1 MLALLMVGC
10 SEAKAMA
17 TKRKASRV
25 ITKKELAYLLSRL
38 HTVDAT
44 TMRVC
49 VVNGKVVPPFLEGA
63 TLP

>member
-1 MLALLMVGC
+1 MIFGRG
-10 SEAKAMA
+10 EAKALA
-17 TKRKASRV
+17 TKQKVSRA

-38 HTVDAT
+38 CTVDAT

-49 VVNGKVVPPFLEGA
+49 VVNGQVVPLFAEGA